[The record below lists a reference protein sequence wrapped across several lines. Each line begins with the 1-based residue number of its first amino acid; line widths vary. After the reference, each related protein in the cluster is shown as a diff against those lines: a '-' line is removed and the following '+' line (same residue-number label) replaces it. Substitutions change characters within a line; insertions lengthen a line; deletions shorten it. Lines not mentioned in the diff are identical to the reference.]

1 MKPHVC
7 DRHSGLLR
15 LDAAVERLLQQIQP
29 ITEQERLP
37 IGQALGRVL
46 ASDIR
51 SPLDLPSFTNSAM
64 DGYAVRA
71 TDAQPGARLRVVS
84 TSLAGQPYRGNVDT
98 GDCVRIFTGACL
110 PPLTDVVIVQEEVE
124 RQGSDIVLKIQAP
137 PRPGEN
143 VRLQGEELKAGDRL
157 LSGGQ
162 RLEPADIGL
171 LALTGFREID
181 VIRRPRVAFIAT
193 GDELVQPGQHLE
205 PGFIYD
211 SNRPVLTA
219 LCQQLGLE
227 TLDLGVI
234 RDDRAALTVALG
246 GAARQADALITMGGA
261 SVGEADFM
269 VDVLRELGTVE
280 FWKVAIKP
288 GKPFLHGHIGD
299 TPIFGLP
306 GNPVSMMVT
315 FLQLAR
321 PALQRRMGMRV
332 GPPVRWPARCQTR
345 ISKSAGRLEFQRGM
359 LDWQGGRAC
368 VTPLRGQGSHRLT
381 SMSRANC
388 FIVLPED
395 CTRVEEGDT
404 VEIEPFGGGF
414 VNPGTGWPAAGVE
427 I

>member
-7 DRHSGLLR
+7 DSHSGLLR
-15 LDAAVERLLQQIQP
+15 LDAAVERLLRQIHP

-64 DGYAVRA
+64 DGYAVRL
-71 TDAQPGARLRVVS
+71 TEAQPGARLRVVG
-84 TSLAGQPYRGNVDT
+84 TSLAGQPSRDNVDT

-110 PPLTDVVIVQEEVE
+110 PQGTDAVVVQEEVE
-124 RQGSDIVLKIQAP
+124 CQGSEIVLKIQAP
-137 PRPGEN
+137 PRQGEN

-162 RLEPADIGL
+162 ILKPAGIGL
-171 LALTGFREID
+171 LAMTGFREVD
-181 VIRRPRVAFIAT
+181 VIRKPRVAFIAT

-205 PGFIYD
+205 PGCIYD

-234 RDDRAALTVALG
+234 RDDRAALTAALES
-246 GAARQADALITMGGA
+246 AARQADALITMGGA

-269 VDVLRELGTVE
+269 VEVLRELGTVE

-288 GKPFLHGHIGD
+288 GKPFLNGRIGD
-299 TPIFGLP
+299 TPVFGLP

-332 GPPVRWPARCQTR
+332 GRPVRWPARCQTR
-345 ISKSAGRLEFQRGM
+345 ITKSAGRLEFQRGI
-359 LDWQGGRAC
+359 LDWQGGSAC
-368 VTPLRGQGSHRLT
+368 VTPLRGQGSHVLT

-388 FIVLPED
+388 FIVLPEE
-395 CTRVEEGDT
+395 CTHVEEGDT
-404 VEIEPFGGGF
+404 VEIEPFDSGF
-414 VNPGTGWPAAGVE
+414 VNPDPGWLAPGIE